1 MVTCNYAA
9 RAQGVGK
16 LMLISAARAACP
28 ALRLVPGED
37 LTPYRRMS
45 AAFLAVLSRFG
56 PTEKLGMDEAW
67 VDVTAA
73 AAAAAA
79 AQPPPRFV
87 GHVHAAAA
95 AVAAHNRHRPMDLS
109 AQAQSN
115 NVAGDAADL
124 PVAHAP
130 ACGSDALLA
139 AGSGIA
145 AQVRAAL
152 RAELGLRASAGV
164 AHNKLLSKLVSG
176 AAYSMQYSVFPI
188 STLLLLMLAC
198 YRAAQAG

>member
-9 RAQGVGK
+9 RAQGVCK
-16 LMLISAARAACP
+16 LQLISAARAACP

-56 PTEKLGMDEAW
+56 ATEKLGMDEAW
-67 VDVTAA
+67 VDVTHAA
-73 AAAAAA
+73 AATAA
-79 AQPPPRFV
+79 AQPGPRFV

-109 AQAQSN
+109 AQHTAAATGDD
-115 NVAGDAADL
+115 VAL
-124 PVAHAP
+124 PALLP

-152 RAELGLRASAGV
+152 RAELGLRASAGI

-176 AAYSMQYSVFPI
+176 APSYSFGVAI
-188 STLLLLMLAC
+188 D
-198 YRAAQAG
+198 

>member
-67 VDVTAA
+67 VDATAA

-79 AQPPPRFV
+79 AQPPPRFE
-87 GHVHAAAA
+87 GHVHAAAS
-95 AVAAHNRHRPMDLS
+95 AVAAHNRYRPMDLS

-115 NVAGDAADL
+115 NAAAHGGDAGAL
-124 PVAHAP
+124 PVAHVP
-130 ACGSDALLA
+130 GCSSDALLA

-152 RAELGLRASAGV
+152 RAELGLRASAGI

-176 AAYSMQYSVFPI
+176 AA
-188 STLLLLMLAC
+188 
-198 YRAAQAG
+198 